1 MSDKKPLIIIF
12 DGLIGSGKTTLINSL
27 CNYMNSK
34 GIKTLS
40 VLEPVHLW
48 KECGALEHFYKNI
61 PQNCY
66 EFQTFVYVTR
76 IKDLLSKYKENKE
89 KYDVFLI
96 ERSILTDR
104 YVFVEML
111 KNDFGQIRYNMYQE
125 WAEMWKEIIPFSFDL
140 FVFLDT
146 DINTSMKRI
155 KQRNRN
161 EESEI
166 PESYQK
172 NLLETHKKFYNE
184 NLKELE
190 YQTIHITND
199 IMICDVN
206 TISEKVF
213 QKIKDTHLI

>member
-1 MSDKKPLIIIF
+1 MSVKKPFMIIF

-48 KECGALEHFYKNI
+48 KECGALEHFYKDI

-76 IKDLLSKYKENKE
+76 IKDLLLKYKESKD

-111 KNDFGQIRYNMYQE
+111 KNELGTIRYNMYQE
-125 WAEMWKEIIPFSFDL
+125 WANMWKEVIPFSFDL

-146 DINTSMKRI
+146 DVQTSMERI
-155 KQRNRN
+155 KKRNRD
-161 EESEI
+161 EETQI

-172 NLLETHKKFYNE
+172 NLLEAHKTFYNKDLK
-184 NLKELE
+184 NLNYK
-190 YQTIHITND
+190 TIHIDND
-199 IMICDVN
+199 IMNCDVEV
-206 TISEKVF
+206 ISEKVF
-213 QKIKDTHLI
+213 QKIKDTHKI

>member
-1 MSDKKPLIIIF
+1 MIIF

-76 IKDLLSKYKENKE
+76 IKDLLLKYKENHD

-111 KNDFGQIRYNMYQE
+111 KDELGTIRYNMYQE
-125 WAEMWKEIIPFSFDL
+125 WADMWKEVIPFSFDL

-146 DINTSMKRI
+146 DIKTSMERI
-155 KQRNRN
+155 KRRNRN
-161 EESEI
+161 EETQI

-172 NLLETHKKFYNE
+172 NLLNAHETFYNKD
-184 NLKELE
+184 LKDLN
-190 YQTIHITND
+190 YKTLHIDNN
-199 IMICDVN
+199 IMKCDVEN
-206 TISEKVF
+206 ISEKVF
-213 QKIKDTHLI
+213 QKIKDMNSI